1 MMNLDVFSTP
11 IKANIAYLYRLHGDE
26 LTFSSFDVLP
36 HHIGIRTL
44 EHHTGFEPVS
54 PAWKA
59 SILTTRRIVHNG

>member
-36 HHIGIRTL
+36 HHIGIRTK
-44 EHHTGFEPVS
+44 ESIDSRAPCRTRTDAIS
-54 PAWKA
+54 AWKA
-59 SILTTRRIVHNG
+59 DAITN